1 MRIDFDPRAD
11 TLPAFVA
18 GNLLLVI
25 QEALHNALHHAAPE
39 TVTVRVEADAS
50 GGVAVDV
57 RDDGRGFEMG
67 SQAGPREGHFGL
79 AGMRER
85 VERLGGTWEID
96 TAPSQGTRIRIVVP
110 AEGSSI
116 AAVALLHE

>member
-1 MRIDFDPRAD
+1 
-11 TLPAFVA
+11 
-18 GNLLLVI
+18 
-25 QEALHNALHHAAPE
+25 
-39 TVTVRVEADAS
+39 
-50 GGVAVDV
+50 
-57 RDDGRGFEMG
+57 
-67 SQAGPREGHFGL
+67 
-79 AGMRER
+79 MRER